1 MYLHGHSRVG
11 IHKKRNSHSMTK
23 TTRIVCLCILGAVG
37 TLCGVSTI
45 NAPITEDKIELITP
59 TEPLRSAYIVADIAM
74 QDPVAISLQGELYA
88 LERRVLAEYN
98 GDNTLFTSRADVL
111 RLDEDLQSRQPVTT
125 YDIATGEIAKFDNTP
140 TTTYLAPISSSGD
153 LMLLEFTRKP
163 TRFCLVMRPAPVAT
177 SHHFGIA
184 MPSKEYL
191 ATLRPC
197 FDGGAATQ
205 PTAQSTA
212 SQDLSQQLGREIFN
226 ELHQMILTAPDT
238 SDSPDTEQG
247 LESYDGQ
254 SNNL

>member
-1 MYLHGHSRVG
+1 
-11 IHKKRNSHSMTK
+11 MTK
-23 TTRIVCLCILGAVG
+23 TTRIVCLCILGVVG

-45 NAPITEDKIELITP
+45 NAPVTEDKIELITP

-74 QDPVAISLQGELYA
+74 QDPIAISVQGELYA
-88 LERRVLAEYN
+88 LERRTLAEYN
-98 GDNTLFTSRADVL
+98 GDNSLFTSRADVL

-125 YDIATGEIAKFDNTP
+125 YDIAAGEIAKFDNTP

-163 TRFCLVMRPAPVAT
+163 TRFRLVMRPAPAET
-177 SHHFGIA
+177 THHFGIA

-212 SQDLSQQLGREIFN
+212 SQDLSQQLGREIFK

-238 SDSPDTEQG
+238 SDSPDTEQSAESLDEG
-247 LESYDGQ
+247 LKDM
-254 SNNL
+254 

>member
-1 MYLHGHSRVG
+1 
-11 IHKKRNSHSMTK
+11 MTK

-45 NAPITEDKIELITP
+45 NAPITEDKTELITP
-59 TEPLRSAYIVADIAM
+59 TDPLRSAYIVADIAM

-88 LERRVLAEYN
+88 LDRRTLAEYN
-98 GDNTLFTSRADVL
+98 GDNSLFTSRADVL
-111 RLDEDLQSRQPVTT
+111 RLDEDLQSRQPLTT
-125 YDIATGEIAKFDNTP
+125 YDIASGEIAKFDNTP

-163 TRFCLVMRPAPVAT
+163 TRFRLVMRPVPVAT

-184 MPSKEYL
+184 MPSKEYI
-191 ATLRPC
+191 ATLRPY
-197 FDGGAATQ
+197 FDRGAATQ

-212 SQDLSQQLGREIFN
+212 SQDLTQQLGREIFN

-238 SDSPDTEQG
+238 PDKQEVTNSSDSET
-247 LESYDGQ
+247 
-254 SNNL
+254 SNE

>member
-1 MYLHGHSRVG
+1 
-11 IHKKRNSHSMTK
+11 MTK

-45 NAPITEDKIELITP
+45 NAPITEDKTELITP

-125 YDIATGEIAKFDNTP
+125 YDIAAGEIAKFDNTP

-163 TRFCLVMRPAPVAT
+163 TKFHLVMRPAPVET
-177 SHHFGIA
+177 THHFGIA

-205 PTAQSTA
+205 PTAQSSA
-212 SQDLSQQLGREIFN
+212 SAPPSEYKQEINRAIFK
-226 ELHQMILTAPDT
+226 EIYQMILEAPDT
-238 SDSPDTEQG
+238 PDKQEVTNSSDSET
-247 LESYDGQ
+247 
-254 SNNL
+254 SNE

>member
-1 MYLHGHSRVG
+1 
-11 IHKKRNSHSMTK
+11 MTK

-37 TLCGVSTI
+37 MLCGVSTI
-45 NAPITEDKIELITP
+45 NTPITEDKTELITP

-98 GDNTLFTSRADVL
+98 GDNSLFTSRADVL
-111 RLDEDLQSRQPVTT
+111 RLDEDLQSRQPLTT

-163 TRFCLVMRPAPVAT
+163 TRFRLVMRPAPVET
-177 SHHFGIA
+177 THHFGIA
-184 MPSKEYL
+184 MPSKEYI

-197 FDGGAATQ
+197 FDEGV
-205 PTAQSTA
+205 AQTTFI
-212 SQDLSQQLGREIFN
+212 G
-226 ELHQMILTAPDT
+226 
-238 SDSPDTEQG
+238 
-247 LESYDGQ
+247 
-254 SNNL
+254 